1 MPPKT
6 ERRHRQG
13 TESRLRILEAALA
26 IAVERGYD
34 GTTVALVCERA
45 ELPASSVYWQFTN
58 KDDLLAEALDHS
70 YRRWRLE
77 GPTWQ
82 PTNYS
87 GTPRDRITTRL
98 GYSLSAVEREVEYWR
113 LGLTLAMLRRPGGI
127 AAQKRFKKVR
137 GETRRIVEEW
147 WADIDHEVA
156 ERDPALMQVL
166 TAVYLA
172 FVDGMFVAHRAD
184 PDIDLELQLDLV
196 GDALADVYER
206 RAAGGV
212 LPSRRL
218 PRRRP
223 RRATEADD
231 DSRTRLLDAAAEIAA
246 ERGYRGTTI
255 SRICQRA
262 GLPVSSVYWF
272 FTDKDQLL
280 AEVVRHSWEEW
291 YAAQPEWAP
300 PPPGTEWDDALR
312 TILDTSTRS
321 LGDSPAF
328 LRIGHMLT
336 LESDTDVAARHEF
349 LAIRHD
355 IVDRIR
361 AWFHDSLPAS
371 LVTRAPQ
378 VPLGLATAVVAFTD
392 GYFLG
397 EQIDGKEPPVTDFVD
412 VVVDVIATAARRYTT
427 GAPTV

>member
-82 PTNYS
+82 PTNYT

-98 GYSLSAVEREVEYWR
+98 GYSLAAVEREVEYWR
-113 LGLTLAMLRRPGGI
+113 LGLTLALL
-127 AAQKRFKKVR
+127 R
-137 GETRRIVEEW
+137 GETRRVVEEW
-147 WADIDHEVA
+147 WADIDPEVA

-184 PDIDLELQLDLV
+184 PDIDLGLQLDLI

-206 RAAGGV
+206 RAAGGAV
-212 LPSRRL
+212 PTRRL

-223 RRATEADD
+223 RRTTGAEE

-255 SRICQRA
+255 SRICARA

-272 FTDKDQLL
+272 FTDKDELL

-300 PPPGTEWDDALR
+300 PPQGTEWPDALR

-336 LESDTDVAARHEF
+336 LESDTDVAARHAF
-349 LAIRHD
+349 LAIRRD

-361 AWFHDSLPAS
+361 AWFHDSLPPA
-371 LVTRAPQ
+371 LVARAPQ

-412 VVVDVIATAARRYTT
+412 LVVDVIATAARTYGT
-427 GAPTV
+427 GAGSA

>member
-6 ERRHRQG
+6 DRRHRQG
-13 TESRLRILEAALA
+13 AESRLRILEAALA

-58 KDDLLAEALDHS
+58 KDELLAEALDHS

-127 AAQKRFKKVR
+127 AAQKKFKVVR
-137 GETRRIVEEW
+137 GETRRIVQEW
-147 WADIDHEVA
+147 WSDIDAEAA

-184 PDIDLELQLDLV
+184 PDIDLGLQLDLI

-206 RAAGGV
+206 RAAGGA

-223 RRATEADD
+223 RRAAEAED

-255 SRICQRA
+255 SRICARA

-272 FTDKDQLL
+272 FTDKDELL

-291 YAAQPEWAP
+291 YAAQPDWAAP
-300 PPPGTEWDDALR
+300 EPGVDWPDALR
-312 TILDTSTRS
+312 AILDASTRS

-336 LESDTDVAARHEF
+336 LESDTDVAARHAF

-361 AWFHDSLPAS
+361 GWFDASLPAD
-371 LVTRAPQ
+371 LVSRAPQ
-378 VPLGLATAVVAFTD
+378 VPLGLATALVAFTD

-397 EQIDGKEPPVTDFVD
+397 VQIDGKEPPVPDFVD
-412 VVVDVIATAARRYTT
+412 VVVDVLVTAARQHTT
-427 GAPTV
+427 GVTNA

>member
-156 ERDPALMQVL
+156 AHGRMATEAAALCDALPLLIERLGGRPRAEVVGPRNDAELRELAITGHHLAAPADPSPA
-166 TAVYLA
+166 
-172 FVDGMFVAHRAD
+172 AHRV
-184 PDIDLELQLDLV
+184 EV
-196 GDALADVYER
+196 DAEG
-206 RAAGGV
+206 AGGV
-212 LPSRRL
+212 EQI
-218 PRRRP
+218 
-223 RRATEADD
+223 RAVLEA
-231 DSRTRLLDAAAEIAA
+231 APP
-246 ERGYRGTTI
+246 
-255 SRICQRA
+255 A
-262 GLPVSSVYWF
+262 GWREN
-272 FTDKDQLL
+272 D
-280 AEVVRHSWEEW
+280 EVVSHDGG
-291 YAAQPEWAP
+291 YA
-300 PPPGTEWDDALR
+300 GGLR
-312 TILDTSTRS
+312 C
-321 LGDSPAF
+321 P
-328 LRIGHMLT
+328 
-336 LESDTDVAARHEF
+336 
-349 LAIRHD
+349 
-355 IVDRIR
+355 
-361 AWFHDSLPAS
+361 
-371 LVTRAPQ
+371 RAP
-378 VPLGLATAVVAFTD
+378 
-392 GYFLG
+392 
-397 EQIDGKEPPVTDFVD
+397 
-412 VVVDVIATAARRYTT
+412 ARGRSRSSARNP
-427 GAPTV
+427 GRSRA

>member
-13 TESRLRILEAALA
+13 VESRQRILDAAIA

-87 GTPRDRITTRL
+87 GPPRDRITTRL
-98 GYSLSAVEREVEYWR
+98 GYSLAAVEREVEYWR
-113 LGLTLAMLRRPGGI
+113 LGLTLAMLNRPGGI
-127 AAQKRFKKVR
+127 AAQQRFKKVR
-137 GETRRIVEEW
+137 GETRQIVHEW
-147 WADIDHEVA
+147 WSDIDAEAA
-156 ERDPALMQVL
+156 ERDPGLMQIL
-166 TAVYLA
+166 TATYLA

-184 PDIDLELQLDLV
+184 PAIDLDLQLDLV

-206 RAAGGV
+206 RVAGGAV
-212 LPSRRL
+212 PTRRL

-223 RRATEADD
+223 RRTAESDD

-255 SRICQRA
+255 SRVCARA
-262 GLPVSSVYWF
+262 GLPVSSLYWF
-272 FTDKDQLL
+272 FTDKDELL

-291 YAAQPEWAP
+291 YAAQPDWTAPAPGVEWP
-300 PPPGTEWDDALR
+300 DALR
-312 TILDTSTRS
+312 VILDSSTRS

-349 LAIRHD
+349 LAIRTD

-361 AWFHDSLPAS
+361 AWFEESLPS
-371 LVTRAPQ
+371 GLVRRAPQ
-378 VPLGLATAVVAFTD
+378 LPHGLATTLVAYTD

-397 EQIDGKEPPVTDFVD
+397 VQIDGKEPPVPDFVD
-412 VVVDVIATAARRYTT
+412 IVVDVIATAARRYTT
-427 GAPTV
+427 GAASA